1 MRPVSIPPP
10 RLPPISALLRSI
22 EPPQE
27 HFHGLPGRALPPC
40 DSFDRPDPLSPYSTS
55 PPTPDVEVRSPFL
68 PTPRSSPPSDFKPLV
83 TFSSREA
90 EHAGIAASQSRPV
103 ETPHPVPPGQLTSIA
118 FPDGNA
124 LHPLPSGLAH
134 GLSPM
139 SSPRMSPALY
149 ASHPPSSSHPPRSTQ
164 RRRSITVTTPYLHQP
179 SSALSATHN
188 RRIYPAFAT
197 SSERRGSAGEGEGS
211 ISGGVGPLR
220 SRRRLLEASYEGFA
234 ASPQRSSEAD
244 SPSRRQ
250 RALSIST
257 TDEYRTLPPIWSSL
271 VTQHPF
277 RAPDA
282 SQQPARDGVDRDDRQ
297 SSTVTVGLSSLHITA
312 PQSYRGHYT
321 PSAIPPPPSSAS
333 ATSHTTASGLRR
345 LSIPTG
351 LSTVAPSSA
360 GSASATTSAGT
371 SASSAT
377 SPLLQRAIPPPP
389 QTWPVAPPPSRQ
401 STSTPAAAADAML
414 AADGAVDAAA
424 PNEVGRYA
432 CPHCPKRFARPSS
445 LRIHTF
451 SHTGEKPFTC
461 PLCDRAFSVQS
472 NLRRHLKIHKS
483 GIGPVGPSRR
493 GGGTAKASSLGPG
506 ASRGG
511 GRSTDGD
518 IDEDADVEGE
528 AEPEDDT
535 PLLGDA
541 AASVDGEALPVP
553 VRASFPN
560 ALLR

>member
-22 EPPQE
+22 ESPQ
-27 HFHGLPGRALPPC
+27 
-40 DSFDRPDPLSPYSTS
+40 
-55 PPTPDVEVRSPFL
+55 DVEVRSPFL
-68 PTPRSSPPSDFKPLV
+68 PTPRSSPPSEFKPLV

-124 LHPLPSGLAH
+124 LHPLPSGLAR

-139 SSPRMSPALY
+139 SSPRMSSALY
-149 ASHPPSSSHPPRSTQ
+149 ASHPTSIHPPRSTQ

-179 SSALSATHN
+179 SPALSATHN

-211 ISGGVGPLR
+211 ISGG
-220 SRRRLLEASYEGFA
+220 
-234 ASPQRSSEAD
+234 RSSEAD
-244 SPSRRQ
+244 SPSGRQ

-271 VTQHPF
+271 ETQHPF
-277 RAPDA
+277 RARDA

-333 ATSHTTASGLRR
+333 ATSQTTASGLRR

-371 SASSAT
+371 SASSAA

-389 QTWPVAPPPSRQ
+389 QTWPVAPPPSGQ
-401 STSTPAAAADAML
+401 SASAPTAAADAML

-511 GRSTDGD
+511 GRTTDGD
-518 IDEDADVEGE
+518 IDEDADAEGE
-528 AEPEDDT
+528 AEPEDGSS
-535 PLLGDA
+535 LLGDA

-553 VRASFPN
+553 VRASFPD